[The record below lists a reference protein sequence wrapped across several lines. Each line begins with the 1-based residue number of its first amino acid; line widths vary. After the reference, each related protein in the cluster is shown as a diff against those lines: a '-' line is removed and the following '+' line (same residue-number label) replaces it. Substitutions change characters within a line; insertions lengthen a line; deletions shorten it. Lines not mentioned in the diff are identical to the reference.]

1 MTNFK
6 PLEGQIALVTGAS
19 RGIGRAVALRLA
31 HNGAAVAVNYRTQE
45 ADAVSLAAEI
55 QNAGGRAVLAQGD
68 VAVHEEVMRMANRVR
83 EQLGEPSILINN
95 AGVMRPG
102 DLEDFDYTQM
112 AGMRATNVDGLVH
125 VTRAVIGGMKQR
137 GFGRIV
143 NLTSIAALGTA
154 MKGTTFYAATK
165 AAVVVMTK
173 RFALDLGPHGITVNA
188 IAPGLVI
195 TDMVANQRSPEE
207 VEKISAAI
215 AAKAMVGRVG
225 KPEDIANAVAF
236 LASPESGFI
245 TAQILAVDGGR
256 MDYI

>member
-1 MTNFK
+1 MTSLK

-19 RGIGRAVALRLA
+19 RGIGRAIALRLA
-31 HNGAAVAVNYRTQE
+31 RDGAAVAINYRTQQ
-45 ADAVSLAAEI
+45 ADADSLVAEI
-55 QNAGGRAVLAQGD
+55 QSAGGRAILAQAD
-68 VAVHEEVMRMANRVR
+68 VAVSEEVARMANQMK

-112 AGMRATNVDGLVH
+112 AGMRATNVDGLVN
-125 VTRAVIGGMKQR
+125 VTRAVIGGMKHR

-143 NLTSIAALGTA
+143 NLTSIAAIGTA

-173 RFALDLGPHGITVNA
+173 RFAMDLGPYGITVNA
-188 IAPGLVI
+188 IAPGLVM
-195 TDMVANQRSPEE
+195 TDMVTKQRSAQE
-207 VEKISAAI
+207 VDQISAAI
-215 AAKAMVGRVG
+215 GAKAMVGRVG
-225 KPEDIANAVAF
+225 KPEDIAHAVAF
-236 LASPESGFI
+236 LASPDSGFI
-245 TAQILAVDGGR
+245 TAQILSVDGGR

>member
-1 MTNFK
+1 MTSLK

-19 RGIGRAVALRLA
+19 RGIGRAIALRLA
-31 HNGAAVAVNYRTQE
+31 FDGAAVAINYRNQQS
-45 ADAVSLAAEI
+45 DAESLAAEI
-55 QNAGGRAVLAQGD
+55 QSAGGRAVLAQAD
-68 VAVHEEVMRMANRVR
+68 VAVGDEVTRMANQVK

-112 AGMRATNVDGLVH
+112 AGMRATNVDGLVN
-125 VTRAVIGGMKQR
+125 VTRAVIGGMKHR
-137 GFGRIV
+137 GFGRII
-143 NLTSIAALGTA
+143 NLTSIAAIGTA

-173 RFALDLGPHGITVNA
+173 RFALDLGPYGITVNA

-195 TDMVANQRSPEE
+195 TDMVTKQRSPQE
-207 VEKISAAI
+207 VEQISAAI
-215 AAKAMVGRVG
+215 GAKAMVGRVG
-225 KPEDIANAVAF
+225 KPEEIAHAVAF
-236 LASPESGFI
+236 LASPDSGFI
-245 TAQILAVDGGR
+245 TAQILSVDGGR